1 MMKQVLLLLTTEY
14 NKKRAKK
21 IAKLLLKKKFAACV
35 SLKNINSIYEWKG
48 KIEEVNEVEIII
60 KTKPELKNALVAF
73 LQKQISYDVP
83 QIIYKKFNSEKKY
96 FNWVNISC
104 SNQVFL

>member
-1 MMKQVLLLLTTEY
+1 MQVLYMLATEN
-14 NKKRAKK
+14 NKKAAKK
-21 IAKLLLKKKFAACV
+21 IAKLLLKKKLAACV
-35 SLKNINSIYEWKG
+35 SLKDIYSIYEWKG

-60 KTKPELKNALVAF
+60 KSKPELKNVLVVF

-83 QIIYKKFNSEKKY
+83 QIICKKFNSEKKY
-96 FNWVNISC
+96 INWVNKST